1 MCVSPASNAFLPQF
15 PRYAEIVTLT
25 LADGSKRSGQVLEIS
40 GSKAVVQVCLP
51 YTRTGAVPVTRMHT
65 VQKPLVTCTYVRT

>member
-1 MCVSPASNAFLPQF
+1 MCAGDCIMVSELCLLQF

-40 GSKAVVQVCLP
+40 GSKAVVQVCMRHQPEECL
-51 YTRTGAVPVTRMHT
+51 
-65 VQKPLVTCTYVRT
+65 